1 LVVTPTFLTL
11 VAIFMVTV
19 ALAMIIATRSYLRT
33 TSSIRMRRMMARIG
47 LPAGIRTLGDPQT
60 QAIMKD
66 VFYRCRK
73 CPAEALCERWLAGNV
88 EGGNAFC
95 PNARIFE
102 TFAASVVPTPSR

>member
-1 LVVTPTFLTL
+1 MTPIFLTL

-19 ALAMIIATRSYLRT
+19 ALAMVVAFRSYLRT
-33 TSSIRMRRMMARIG
+33 GSSIRMRRMMARIG
-47 LPAGIRTLGDPQT
+47 LPSSIGRRGDLRTDGV
-60 QAIMKD
+60 MKD

-102 TFAASVVPTPSR
+102 TLAGAAIPASRR